1 MKKRVIALAAAV
13 LAMAGLLAGCGG
25 KKEMNTDEVAN
36 RLLSEITYQDEL
48 GKMDL
53 DTAGMILNLADLD
66 IKSAAIYE
74 TSGWTAEE
82 IVVLQLGSTED
93 AAKAKA
99 VLTTRVEEQ
108 KANYV
113 DYVPEEMDKLNV
125 AVIEQIGDFAVLSV
139 SNEPDK
145 AKKILSE
152 YK

>member
-1 MKKRVIALAAAV
+1 MKKRVIALTALV
-13 LAMAGLLAGCGG
+13 LFAAGLLAGCGA
-25 KKEMNTDEVAN
+25 KKEMNVDEVAN
-36 RLLSEITYQDEL
+36 RLLKEITYQDEL

-53 DTAGMILNLADLD
+53 DTAGMILNLSDLD
-66 IKSAAIYE
+66 IKEAAIYE

-82 IVVLQLGSTED
+82 IVVMQCGSAED

-99 VLTTRVEEQ
+99 MLDTRVEEQ

-125 AVIEQIGDFAVLSV
+125 AVVEQIGDFAVLSV

-145 AKKILSE
+145 AREILKD
-152 YK
+152 YQ